1 VFPKGVAVLK
11 PDPKYM
17 TTLIEPA
24 FKLAEFLI
32 HCPESPMPSSC
43 PPNRPGCKPC
53 VSSTPIRLSTP
64 YTYRNTTGL
73 YTIGTVPHPYTMAL
87 FSEFRSDIDISWIRR
102 KSHRDPW
109 LSEVTQ
115 ELLGTGISGAPR
127 VTKFKEIVASPYGV
141 AHSLW
146 VTAEKDLPDDL
157 DWHFGFTIP
166 RNATDGKSIT
176 PVPGPERR
184 PVPENDPMDG
194 PVSNPEEIEKE
205 RSLLTTAKEFGKAR
219 TESEDKLKGAIEA
232 WNLAD
237 MEAWRFARA
246 FLARSQMERLRW
258 EEEEKK
264 FLGE

>member
-1 VFPKGVAVLK
+1 
-11 PDPKYM
+11 M

-24 FKLAEFLI
+24 FKLAEFLT

-53 VSSTPIRLSTP
+53 VSSTPMRLSTP

-87 FSEFRSDIDISWIRR
+87 FSEFRSDLTIPWVRR
-102 KSHRDPW
+102 ESHRDPW
-109 LSEVTQ
+109 LATITK
-115 ELLGTGISGAPR
+115 ELLGTGVSGAPR

-141 AHSLW
+141 SHSLW

-166 RNATDGKSIT
+166 RNAADGKSVT

-184 PVPENDPMDG
+184 PVPESDPMDG
-194 PVSNPEEIEKE
+194 PVPNLEEAGKEKA
-205 RSLLTTAKEFGKAR
+205 LLIIAKEFGKAR

-237 MEAWRFARA
+237 TEAWRFARA
-246 FLARSQMERLRW
+246 FLARSQMERLQW
-258 EEEEKK
+258 EEEEKR
-264 FLGE
+264 FLSG